1 MNLAEACAGALLG
14 TFVGD
19 AVGAPWEGRSPM
31 PPGAGDMRVD
41 ESLASGELRYTDDTQ
56 MALALAEH
64 LCLNPEVEPEGL
76 ARTFLEHF
84 EPDRGY
90 SARTRQLVERWR
102 EGVPAAEA
110 VTSAADEGSFGNG
123 AAMRVAPVGVVWAH
137 DPDRLA
143 EVALRSATVSHLH
156 RIGIDGAVC
165 QARAV
170 GLATVRGRFG
180 PQELDLVAS
189 TAATPEL
196 REGLAEARQLCD
208 DPPEQPVEV
217 SIQLGTSSSA
227 HRSVPAALWVAATS
241 GDLVEAVTRTLE
253 LGGDVDTVA
262 AMAGAVLGAAGG
274 LETIPKEWMDLL
286 EDGSRGRTYAL
297 SLAGRLAGI
306 AERLRH

>member
-19 AVGAPWEGRSPM
+19 AVGAPWEGRSPT

-56 MALALAEH
+56 MTLALAEH
-64 LCLNPEVEPEGL
+64 LCLDPEVEPEGL
-76 ARTFLEHF
+76 ARAFLEHF

-90 SARTRQLVERWR
+90 SPRTRQLVELLRQ
-102 EGVPAAEA
+102 GVPAADA
-110 VTSAADEGSFGNG
+110 VTGEDEGSFGNG

-156 RIGIDGAVC
+156 RIGIDGAVV

-180 PQELDLVAS
+180 PPELDLVAE

-217 SIQLGTSSSA
+217 SMQLGSSSAA

-253 LGGDVDTVA
+253 LGGDVDTIA

-274 LETIPKEWMDLL
+274 LEAIPKEWMDLL
-286 EDGSRGRTYAL
+286 EDGPRGRTYAL
-297 SLAGRLAGI
+297 RLAGRLADI
-306 AERLRH
+306 AERLRG